1 MGSTFVKL
9 TRINPLRRSGIV
21 VSVAEAFD
29 LARVGNRELAAKI
42 LKQEFQKLQSSDQ
55 KVELCEWI
63 AGCFE
68 NLRDYS
74 QAAEWYEMAGALSL
88 SHTGSPLINA
98 LMAATEYEKA
108 IECYDLRLNDGDEE
122 AGESIQK
129 CLEIIRDLNHEYA
142 AA

>member
-1 MGSTFVKL
+1 MVE
-9 TRINPLRRSGIV
+9 PL

-29 LARVGNRELAAKI
+29 LARIGNRELAVKI

-68 NLRDYS
+68 NIHDYG
-74 QAAEWYEMAGALSL
+74 QAGEWYEMAGVLSL
-88 SHTGSPLINA
+88 SHTGSPVINA
-98 LMAATEYEKA
+98 LMATSEYEKA
-108 IECYDLRLNDGDEE
+108 IECYDLRLSDGDEE
-122 AGESIQK
+122 AGEAIQK
-129 CLEIIRDLNHEYA
+129 CLEIIRDLNHEFA